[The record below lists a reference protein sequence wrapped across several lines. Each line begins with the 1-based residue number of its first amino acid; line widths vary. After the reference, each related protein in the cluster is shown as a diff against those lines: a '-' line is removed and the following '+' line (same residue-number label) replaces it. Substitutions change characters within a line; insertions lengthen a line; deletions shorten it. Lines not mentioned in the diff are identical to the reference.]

1 MVCTRR
7 AVHRHIGAGHDF
19 VAGRIAASS
28 AVRFHNQC
36 QRSLCGHHR
45 LTDLDCN
52 ERSGQDDDVGELC
65 SSVYSDPDN
74 VFCAGCLDFFYTVSS
89 SSTSIDD
96 IERITVASFGSFRTD
111 VGYSTGTGSVS
122 GGVVPSTVD
131 RSSNGAT
138 IGFNFNEPTGVAP
151 GQETM
156 VLEIQTN
163 ATNFMIG
170 DLQIIDS
177 SVASVSD

>member
-1 MVCTRR
+1 MKLRGWSVL
-7 AVHRHIGAGHDF
+7 AVLFTGTLAQATILSPGGSPPVAPSDFTTNASGPF
-19 VAGRIAASS
+19 VATTGSQTWTATNA
-28 AVRFHNQC
+28 
-36 QRSLCGHHR
+36 LGK
-45 LTDLDCN
+45 TTM
-52 ERSGQDDDVGELC
+52 SGSYV

-151 GQETM
+151 GRRPWCWRSKLTPR
-156 VLEIQTN
+156 I
-163 ATNFMIG
+163 
-170 DLQIIDS
+170 S
-177 SVASVSD
+177 